1 MAPAT
6 AARSTALQPAP
17 TCTRLT
23 SLGTREPR
31 LGAGQKPLVADT
43 PTSCCGI
50 PSREGPPPAQRDW
63 LLGSVLARL
72 LASESTDAG
81 RCRSA
86 SRELQSVSTTREQ
99 AQWTYPSPRSGRRLP
114 ARRLSESGES
124 RVRLP
129 VIAQLPGVPGLFAG
143 SRCRGGW
150 ARTVQ
155 VPVLDR
161 RLPPASDSAPASAV
175 AVCGLVS

>member
-23 SLGTREPR
+23 SLGTPEPR
-31 LGAGQKPLVADT
+31 LGAGQKPLFADT
-43 PTSCCGI
+43 PTSCRGI
-50 PSREGPPPAQRDW
+50 LSREGPPPPQRDW

-86 SRELQSVSTTREQ
+86 SRELQSVCKTREQ
-99 AQWTYPSPRSGRRLP
+99 AQWTDSSPRSGRQLP
-114 ARRLSESGES
+114 APRLSESGVARAPTFERSASVRPGALRWQSSHS
-124 RVRLP
+124 RLGQDCP
-129 VIAQLPGVPGLFAG
+129 DP
-143 SRCRGGW
+143 C
-150 ARTVQ
+150 ARVQ
-155 VPVLDR
+155 T
-161 RLPPASDSAPASAV
+161 SS
-175 AVCGLVS
+175 GQ